1 MPAEV
6 EAAPSFSNCF
16 IIANC
21 CRSDI
26 GVRGCPDVVTAGDH
40 EDDGD
45 GEAATESSIWVSGGV
60 SQIPKRDGMLYLR
73 HALTS
78 LLRSPPMSWAE
89 RREHV
94 GGKLKLVLFLSHKWS
109 DTDRPSDRAIG
120 LPPEGRRIRQHRQK
134 GLAREAK
141 TRQLGLFLGFLML
154 AS

>member
-1 MPAEV
+1 
-6 EAAPSFSNCF
+6 
-16 IIANC
+16 
-21 CRSDI
+21 
-26 GVRGCPDVVTAGDH
+26 
-40 EDDGD
+40 
-45 GEAATESSIWVSGGV
+45 
-60 SQIPKRDGMLYLR
+60 MLYLR

-78 LLRSPPMSWAE
+78 LLRSSPVSWVE

-120 LPPEGRRIRQHRQK
+120 LPLEGRRIRQHRQK